1 VSASRPRGDVMV
13 SNVSSTSCLEGGYAV
28 CHVSEPR
35 QEKCGNGI
43 ARSHGRGEKNMTT
56 RTNLK
61 AGGRRLNHN
70 ETLVRDGQAANLK
83 IKTRIRAGFAK
94 VALEYKP
101 PKR

>member
-1 VSASRPRGDVMV
+1 
-13 SNVSSTSCLEGGYAV
+13 
-28 CHVSEPR
+28 
-35 QEKCGNGI
+35 
-43 ARSHGRGEKNMTT
+43 MTT